1 MVSKIDICNLA
12 LAQLGQEPIT
22 SLTQSD
28 ERARR
33 LNLFYEP
40 VKQEVLRTHNWA
52 FAAAEEP
59 LALLETREHP
69 LPYVYQYPLDALYIR
84 RVFRPGS
91 GRQNGLFREVYI
103 QAGNIRAL
111 KSNISNASAE
121 YTRNVGDENL
131 FDPAFIKAFSLA
143 LAADLAV
150 ALTGDAALSRQIL
163 QKYTLSLD
171 EARRSNMS
179 EEMAERVASS
189 AFVEAR

>member
-12 LAQLGQEPIT
+12 LAQLGQEPVMA
-22 SLTQSD
+22 LTQSE
-28 ERARR
+28 ERSRR

-59 LALLETREHP
+59 LGLLETRNHP

-84 RVFRPGS
+84 RVFQPGTT
-91 GRQNGLFREVYI
+91 RQNGLFREVYI
-103 QAGNIRAL
+103 KSGNLRAL
-111 KSNISNASAE
+111 KSNLQDAYAE
-121 YTRNVGDENL
+121 YTKNVGDETL
-131 FDPAFIKAFSLA
+131 FDPAFVKSFSLA

-150 ALTGDAALSRQIL
+150 ALTGDVSLSRQIL

-179 EEMAERVASS
+179 EEMTERIPSS